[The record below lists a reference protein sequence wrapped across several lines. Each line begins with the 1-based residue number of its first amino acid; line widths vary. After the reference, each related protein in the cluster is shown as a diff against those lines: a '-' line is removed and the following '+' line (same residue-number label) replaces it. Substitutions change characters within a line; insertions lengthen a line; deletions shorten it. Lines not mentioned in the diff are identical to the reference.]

1 MSEKIQI
8 FNRKNQKTEIERIM
22 GEAPMRKLY
31 GTRLGLQLARILS
44 TPWMSQVYGKY
55 QASGRSKK
63 AIPQFIET
71 FQIPMEE
78 FEVQNY
84 PSFND
89 FFIRKFKPGQRNFPT
104 SPKDLGAPAE
114 GRYFA
119 FESITDTTP
128 LPIKGVT
135 LNVRSLLGEYKDT
148 VIFQGGP
155 GFIARLCPVD
165 YHRFH
170 FPDSGKILRQERLP
184 GPLHSVNPI
193 ALKAKGDILFTNERF
208 LSILETENF
217 GKIAYLEVGALCVG
231 RIVQSHAPQGPF
243 KRGDEKGYFLFGAS
257 TVIMVG
263 EPGRWKLDL
272 DLIERTKQGVETLV
286 RLGDKIAS
294 SAQ

>member
-1 MSEKIQI
+1 MSDAIQI
-8 FNRKNQKTEIERIM
+8 FNRKTQKQEFERVM

-31 GTRLGLQLARILS
+31 GTRLGMQLAQVLS
-44 TPWMSQVYGKY
+44 SPWMSQVYGRY
-55 QASGRSKK
+55 QSSARSKR
-63 AIPQFIET
+63 AIPQFIKT
-71 FQIPMEE
+71 FQIPMNE
-78 FEVQNY
+78 FESEDFK
-84 PSFND
+84 SFND
-89 FFIRKFKPGQRNFPT
+89 FFIRKFKSGQRNYPT
-104 SPKDLGAPAE
+104 IASQMGAPAE

-119 FESITDTTP
+119 FDSVTDKTP

-135 LNVRSLLGEYKDT
+135 LNVSSLLGSNVDT
-148 VIFQGGP
+148 KIFQGGP

-170 FPDSGKILRQERLP
+170 FPDSGKILRQERLR

-208 LSILETENF
+208 LSIIETENF

-231 RIVQSHAPQGPF
+231 RIVQSHSPTGTF

-263 EPGRWKLDL
+263 EPGRWILDQ
-272 DLIERTKQGVETLV
+272 DLIERTKEGVETLV
-286 RLGDKIAS
+286 RLGDKIAT
-294 SAQ
+294 SAR

>member
-1 MSEKIQI
+1 MSEAIQI
-8 FNRKNQKTEIERIM
+8 FNRKTQKNEFERVM

-31 GTRLGLQLARILS
+31 GSALGMQLARVLS
-44 TPWMSQVYGKY
+44 KPWISQIYGKY
-55 QASGRSKK
+55 QASSRSKK

-71 FQIPMEE
+71 FQIPMQE
-78 FEVQNY
+78 FENEDFK
-84 PSFND
+84 SFND
-89 FFIRKFKPGQRNFPT
+89 FFIRKFKTGQRSYPSIDNQM
-104 SPKDLGAPAE
+104 GAPAE

-119 FESITDTTP
+119 FESVTDSTP

-135 LNVRSLLGEYKDT
+135 LNVSSLLGSKEDT
-148 VIFQGGP
+148 KVFHGGP

-170 FPDSGKILRQERLP
+170 FPDSGKILRQERLR

-231 RIVQSHAPQGPF
+231 RIVQSHASTGAF
-243 KRGDEKGYFLFGAS
+243 KRGEEKGYFLFGAS

-294 SAQ
+294 SAR

>member
-1 MSEKIQI
+1 V
-8 FNRKNQKTEIERIM
+8 M
-22 GEAPMRKLY
+22 GEAPMRALY
-31 GTRLGLQLARILS
+31 GSRLGRQLAKILAA
-44 TPWMSQVYGKY
+44 PWMSQAYGKY
-55 QASGRSKK
+55 QASTRSKK
-63 AIPQFIET
+63 AIPDFIKT

-78 FEVQNY
+78 FVEKKFD
-84 PSFND
+84 SFND
-89 FFIRKFKPGQRNFPT
+89 FFIRNFKEGQRSFPT
-104 SPKDLGAPAE
+104 NESEMGAPAE

-135 LNVRSLLGEYKDT
+135 LNVSTLLGNYPDT
-148 VIFQGGP
+148 KAFHGGP

-170 FPDSGKILRQERLP
+170 FPDDGRILRQERLR

-208 LSILETENF
+208 LSILDTKNF

-231 RIVQSHAPQGPF
+231 RIVQSHSAAQDF

-257 TVIMVG
+257 TVIVVG
-263 EPGRWKLDL
+263 EPGRWKLDSA
-272 DLIERTKQGVETLV
+272 LISKTNEGVETLV

-294 SAQ
+294 SAR